1 MGVGAAY
8 CTGTVYACRQ
18 SHIGRVN
25 STTGPLGTTI
35 WHPLTAGR
43 GGAERDLSTQV
54 DWLAALVAI
63 ASLTFAA
70 CSSTTSSP
78 SAVPATAAPATAA
91 PAVTDAPAP
100 EITPEPGTLPA
111 PEQTDVS
118 IGLSVTEVSQ
128 YAAVLA
134 TQLGLYK
141 KYGLNVD
148 YTVFEGD
155 GKAVAALQSG
165 QIDIAFTGTSS
176 ALSSQLTDVPYKDV
190 AVNAMLLTD
199 NLTCQGTIKSAA
211 DVAGKTI
218 AISTFGGTS
227 NAAAL
232 LSLKALGYAATDAVI
247 TQVGGQTARLAAL
260 EGGSIDCAI
269 VDSNLEAEMV
279 AKGFYIAVRLKEA
292 GIEYGRSGMGVTEE
306 YLAAN
311 PNTVLVALAAVLEA
325 QEIIFSKP
333 DVAITAYA
341 SFRQIEIA
349 DATKQITDFGTV
361 GNRSLMWTDEAFNNA
376 RKTLAI
382 INPDIID
389 VPVTDAFD
397 RSFLEKLVDIGFY
410 EKIGAPT
417 P

>member
-1 MGVGAAY
+1 MISAP
-8 CTGTVYACRQ
+8 R
-18 SHIGRVN
+18 SIR
-25 STTGPLGTTI
+25 
-35 WHPLTAGR
+35 
-43 GGAERDLSTQV
+43 
-54 DWLAALVAI
+54 LAALVAI

-70 CSSTTSSP
+70 CSSTTTSP
-78 SAVPATAAPATAA
+78 SAEATAAPATAA

-100 EITPEPGTLPA
+100 EVTPEPGTLPA

-128 YAAVLA
+128 FAAVLA
-134 TQLGLYK
+134 SQLGLYE

-199 NLTCQGTIKSAA
+199 NLTCQGTIKSDA

-260 EGGSIDCAI
+260 TGGSIDCAI
-269 VDSNLEAEMV
+269 VDSNLEAEMI
-279 AKGFYIAVRLKEA
+279 AQGFYIAVRLKEA

-325 QEIIFSKP
+325 QEAIFTKP
-333 DVAITAYA
+333 DVAIQAYA
-341 SFRQIEIA
+341 SFRQIDVA
-349 DATKQITDFGTV
+349 DATKQITDFATV

-397 RSFLEKLVDIGFY
+397 RSFLEKLVSIGFY

>member
-1 MGVGAAY
+1 LARAH
-8 CTGTVYACRQ
+8 R
-18 SHIGRVN
+18 
-25 STTGPLGTTI
+25 GPEEEQNVI
-35 WHPLTAGR
+35 SAPR
-43 GGAERDLSTQV
+43 SIR
-54 DWLAALVAI
+54 LAALVAI

-70 CSSTTSSP
+70 CSSTTTSP
-78 SAVPATAAPATAA
+78 SAEATAAPATAA

-100 EITPEPGTLPA
+100 EVTPEPGTLPA

-134 TQLGLYK
+134 SQLGLYE

-176 ALSSQLTDVPYKDV
+176 ALSSQLTDVPYKDI

-199 NLTCQGTIKSAA
+199 DLVCAGTIKSDA

-260 EGGSIDCAI
+260 TGGSIDCAI
-269 VDSNLEAEMV
+269 VDSNLESEMI
-279 AKGFYIAVRLKEA
+279 AQGFYIAVRLKEA

-325 QEIIFSKP
+325 QEAIFTKP
-333 DVAITAYA
+333 DLAIQAYA
-341 SFRQIEIA
+341 SFRQIDVA
-349 DATKQITDFGTV
+349 DATKQITDFATV

-389 VPVTDAFD
+389 IPVTDAFD
-397 RSFLEKLVDIGFY
+397 RSLLEKLVSIGFY